1 MKNLLFNLKT
11 KIIRKLILL
20 NYLLN
25 KRYSSLNS
33 QSLIKQ
39 QNELF
44 LCNNFD
50 RDEGIRLINE
60 VCLDLFNKEFNE
72 DDGMFAEHLVLFACI
87 SLSQK
92 FNINNI
98 LEIGTFDGRTA
109 AIFSRLFPNAS
120 ITTIDLEVD
129 SENYIDT
136 YDRSQNYQ
144 EFNHKRDSLLSHFQN
159 VSFKELNSIN
169 LANFEANSFDL
180 IWIDG
185 AHGYPIIAMDIVNS
199 IRLVNS
205 EGVIMID
212 DVFTKNKINHPF
224 YKSIGAYESLLAL
237 QEAKSIDGFILFLK
251 RVGYKHNISNSQKYV
266 GFIRS

>member
-11 KIIRKLILL
+11 KIIRRLILL
-20 NYLLN
+20 NYRLN
-25 KRYSSLNS
+25 KKYSSSHS

-39 QNELF
+39 QTELF
-44 LCNNFD
+44 LSNNFD
-50 RDEGIRLINE
+50 REEGIKLMNE

-72 DDGMFAEHLVLFACI
+72 DDGMFAEHLVLFAAI
-87 SLSQK
+87 SLSQN

-109 AIFSRLFPNAS
+109 AIFSRLFPNSS

-129 SENYIDT
+129 SENFIKT
-136 YDRSQNYQ
+136 YDRSLNYR
-144 EFNHKRDSLLSHFQN
+144 EFNHNRDSLLSNFQN

-169 LANFEANSFDL
+169 LANFKANSFDL

-185 AHGYPIIAMDIVNS
+185 AHGYPIIAMDIINS

-205 EGVIMID
+205 DGIIMID
-212 DVFTKNKINHPF
+212 DVFTKNQINHPF

-237 QEAKSIDGFILFLK
+237 QEAKSIDSFILFLK
-251 RVGYKHNISNSQKYV
+251 RVGYKHNINQSKKYV
-266 GFIRS
+266 GFIRC